1 MSDDHEPEGN
11 PPGPEGDDADERGR
25 TAGDV
30 LLDDEELAR
39 AEIEAAAERAADA
52 KSIGL
57 EASFGE
63 RFIAAITGTGVI
75 VTLLAF
81 VSALVIGAFIIAF
94 SEDSV
99 REALGYLFAQPGD
112 AFRAAWD
119 AVSSAYLALLQGSV
133 GGATQLSETFVT
145 ATPLIL
151 TGLAVAV
158 PLRAGLF
165 NIGAE
170 GQFVAG
176 GMLAGLIGF
185 SLTGLP
191 MAVHLPLALVAGLL
205 AGGLYGWIPG
215 ILKARTGAHEVIST
229 IMLNNI
235 ALLVSGY
242 LISTTLFRRPDRTDP
257 ISKSVEAS
265 ARFPRLIPWEPSL
278 RVNTSLLVAI
288 ALAIV
293 IFWLVERSTRG
304 FELNAVGLNAS
315 AATAAGMS
323 PGRTI
328 VMAMTVGGALAGA
341 GGAAVIL
348 GLQHRLTIGFSA
360 GIGFSGITVALLG
373 RGRIGGTVA
382 AGVLIGALQV
392 GGRNMQAQTG
402 TSLELALVIQAL
414 IIVFIAAPGL
424 VRAIFRIKADDL
436 ATGQVAKGWGA

>member
-1 MSDDHEPEGN
+1 MSDDIEPEGTA
-11 PPGPEGDDADERGR
+11 PPSGEDDATESDQ
-25 TAGDV
+25 APGDV
-30 LLDDEELAR
+30 LLEDEDRAR
-39 AEIEAAAERAADA
+39 AEIEAAAERAAEA
-52 KSIGL
+52 KAIGL
-57 EASFGE
+57 EAGFGE
-63 RFIAAITGTGVI
+63 RFIAAITGTSVI

-81 VSALVIGAFIIAF
+81 LSALVIGAFIIAF
-94 SEDSV
+94 SEDAV
-99 REALGYLFAQPGD
+99 RETLGYFFAQPGD
-112 AFRAAWD
+112 AFRAAGD
-119 AVSSAYLALLQGSV
+119 AVFNAYRALLQGSV
-133 GGATQLSETFVT
+133 GGTTQLSETFVT

-176 GMLAGLIGF
+176 GMLAGLVGF

-191 MAVHLPLALVAGLL
+191 MVVHLPLALAAGLV

-257 ISKSVEAS
+257 ISRSVEAS
-265 ARFPRLIPWEPSL
+265 ARFPRLIPWEPQL

-315 AATAAGMS
+315 AATAAGMNPARS
-323 PGRTI
+323 L
-328 VMAMTVGGALAGA
+328 VLAMSVGGALAGA

-348 GLQHRLTIGFSA
+348 GLQYRLTIGFSA

>member
-1 MSDDHEPEGN
+1 MSQDQGPPDATRTGGTPPDDHTG
-11 PPGPEGDDADERGR
+11 GGVLVDDDARQ
-25 TAGDV
+25 
-30 LLDDEELAR
+30 
-39 AEIEAAAERAADA
+39 EIEAAAQRAAEGR
-52 KSIGL
+52 KVGL
-57 EASFGE
+57 DASFGE
-63 RFIAAITGTGVI
+63 RLIAALTGTSVI
-75 VTLLAF
+75 VTLLAIL
-81 VSALVIGAFIIAF
+81 SALVLGAFIIAL
-94 SEDSV
+94 SEEAV
-99 REALGYLFAQPGD
+99 RDALGYFFARPGD
-112 AFRAAWD
+112 ALGAAVE
-119 AVSSAYLALLQGSV
+119 AVSAAYLALLQGSL
-133 GGATQLSETFVT
+133 GGLTQLSETFVT

-176 GMLAGLIGF
+176 GMIAGLVGF
-185 SLTGLP
+185 GLTGLP
-191 MAVHLPLALVAGLL
+191 LLVHLPLALLAAIV
-205 AGGLYGWIPG
+205 AGGLYGWLPG
-215 ILKARTGAHEVIST
+215 VLKARTGAHEVIST

-242 LISTTLFRRPDRTDP
+242 LISTTLFRRPDRSDP
-257 ISKSVEAS
+257 ISKSVEES
-265 ARFPRLIPWEPSL
+265 ARFPALIPWEPSL

-288 ALAIV
+288 ALAV
-293 IFWLVERSTRG
+293 AIFWLVERSTRG
-304 FELNAVGLNAS
+304 FELNAVGSNAS
-315 AATAAGMS
+315 AATAAGMH

-328 VMAMTVGGALAGA
+328 VLAMTVGGAMAGA
-341 GGAAVIL
+341 AGAAVIL

-382 AGVLIGALQV
+382 AGILIGALEV
-392 GGRNMQAQTG
+392 GGRSMQAQTG

-424 VRAIFRIKADDL
+424 VRAVFRIKTDEL

>member
-1 MSDDHEPEGN
+1 MSDDIEPEDSAPRSG
-11 PPGPEGDDADERGR
+11 EDDAPESEQ
-25 TAGDV
+25 APGDV
-30 LLDDEELAR
+30 LLEDEDLAR

-52 KSIGL
+52 KAIGL
-57 EASFGE
+57 EAGFGE
-63 RFIAAITGTGVI
+63 RFIAAITGTSVV

-81 VSALVIGAFIIAF
+81 LSALVIGAFIIAF
-94 SEDSV
+94 SEDAV
-99 REALGYLFAQPGD
+99 RETLSYFFAQPGD
-112 AFRAAWD
+112 AFRAAGD
-119 AVSSAYLALLQGSV
+119 AVFSAYRALLQGSV
-133 GGATQLSETFVT
+133 GGTTQLSETFVT

-191 MAVHLPLALVAGLL
+191 MAVHLPLALAAGLV

-257 ISKSVEAS
+257 ISRSVEES
-265 ARFPRLIPWEPSL
+265 ARFPRLIPWEPGL

-288 ALAIV
+288 ALAIL

-315 AATAAGMS
+315 AATAAGMN
-323 PGRTI
+323 PGRTLM
-328 VMAMTVGGALAGA
+328 MAMTTGGALAGA
-341 GGAAVIL
+341 AGAAVVL
-348 GLQHRLTIGFSA
+348 GLQYRLTIGFSA
-360 GIGFSGITVALLG
+360 GVGFDGITVALLG
-373 RGRIGGTVA
+373 RGRVGGTVA
-382 AGVLIGALQV
+382 AGILIGALKV